1 MANRETIVETD
12 EPAYYTAEMVRA
24 LNEAEEGS
32 TRYECV
38 YGELLVS
45 PGPGGLHQV
54 VVIRL
59 ATALT
64 AYVERW
70 KLPFFV
76 LTSPGDVSWGRPDVL
91 VQPDVFVVTRETAR
105 QLVAGSRW
113 DVVRELPLAI
123 EVVSPSSRR
132 NDRFRK
138 RRVYQ
143 DQDVPL
149 YWIVDPQRREAEV
162 WTPEMTF
169 PRFERERLVWH
180 PEGADE
186 PLVIVLED
194 LFAEP

>member
-1 MANRETIVETD
+1 MANPETIVDTD
-12 EPAYYTAEMVRA
+12 EPAYYTADMVRA

-38 YGELLVS
+38 YGELVVS

-64 AYVERW
+64 AFVERW
-70 KLPFFV
+70 KLPYFV
-76 LTSPGDVSWGRPDVL
+76 LTAPGDVSWGRPDVL
-91 VQPDVFVVTRETAR
+91 VQPDVFVVTRDAAR
-105 QLVAGSRW
+105 NLVAGARW

-132 NDRFRK
+132 HDRFKK
-138 RRVYQ
+138 RILYQ
-143 DQDVPL
+143 RQAVPL
-149 YWIVDPQRREAEV
+149 YWIVDPQRQSAEE
-162 WTPEMTF
+162 WTPALEF
-169 PRFERERLVWH
+169 PRVERERLVWH

-186 PLVIVLED
+186 PLVIPLAD